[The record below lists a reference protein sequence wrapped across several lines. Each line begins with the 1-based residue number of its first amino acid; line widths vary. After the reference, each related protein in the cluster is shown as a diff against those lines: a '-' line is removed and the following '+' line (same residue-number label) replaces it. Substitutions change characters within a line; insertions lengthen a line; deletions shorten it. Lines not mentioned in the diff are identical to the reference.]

1 MQFHWQRRTQW
12 NNKLD
17 LNNFIENII
26 LPETIYSN
34 WMCDERQFEKKRK
47 QKKKIENWTKSII
60 LNKMFDKRCNR
71 IAFAIVA
78 NLFFTNDLPISFF
91 VNDYVTK
98 CYKLSVISV
107 IY

>member
-47 QKKKIENWTKSII
+47 QKKKDTE
-60 LNKMFDKRCNR
+60 LNK
-71 IAFAIVA
+71 I
-78 NLFFTNDLPISFF
+78 
-91 VNDYVTK
+91 DYSK
-98 CYKLSVISV
+98 
-107 IY
+107 